1 MTRYVLKRLL
11 LLIPIMIGVSFL
23 VFTIL
28 NIVPGDPAR
37 VILGEMATAEEVAQL
52 NHELGYDQPFVSRY
66 VTFFINVVTRFD
78 FGTSYR
84 TGAPVIQDVLARI
97 PTSITVAILAISG
110 AVIIGV
116 PLGILSAVK
125 QYSFLDNASRFIG
138 IFLASVP
145 PFWLGMLL
153 IFYFSLQLR
162 ILPTS
167 GVADWKGYI
176 LPSLALAIPYAS
188 AMLRFTRSAMLETIR
203 QEYIKTAR
211 AKGVPE
217 ARVIVS
223 HALKNAALP
232 IITTVGTSF
241 GGLLGGAVVTESV
254 FSLPG
259 LGTLLVMGI
268 RTKDIPVVM
277 GAAIFYALMFG
288 TIMLLVDLLYA
299 FADPR
304 IKAKYSK

>member
-1 MTRYVLKRLL
+1 MIRYVIKRLL
-11 LLIPIMIGVSFL
+11 LLIPIMLGVSFL

-37 VILGEMATAEEVAQL
+37 VILGENATAEEVAQL
-52 NHELGYDQPFVSRY
+52 NHELGYDLPFVTRY
-66 VTFFINVVTRFD
+66 INFLVGVVTRFD
-78 FGTSYR
+78 FGNSYR
-84 TGAPVIQDVLARI
+84 TGAPVLEDVLNRL
-97 PTSITVAILAISG
+97 PTSITVAVCSIVG
-110 AVIIGV
+110 AVVIGV
-116 PLGILSAVK
+116 PLGIYSAVK
-125 QYSFLDNASRFIG
+125 QYSVMDNVLRFIG

-153 IFYFSLQLR
+153 IFTFALNMR
-162 ILPTS
+162 ILPSS
-167 GVADWKGYI
+167 GVSNWKGYI
-176 LPSLALAIPYAS
+176 LPSLALALPYAS

-211 AKGVPE
+211 AKGIPE
-217 ARVIVS
+217 MRVLVA

-232 IITTVGTSF
+232 IITIVGTSF

-268 RTKDIPVVM
+268 RMKDIPVVM
-277 GAAIFYALMFG
+277 GATVFYAFMFG
-288 TIMLLVDLLYA
+288 FIMLLVDLLYA

-304 IKAKYSK
+304 IKAKYK

>member
-1 MTRYVLKRLL
+1 MIRYVIKRLL
-11 LLIPIMIGVSFL
+11 LLIPIMLGVSFL

-37 VILGEMATAEEVAQL
+37 VILGENATAEEVAQL
-52 NHELGYDQPFVSRY
+52 NHELGYDLPFVTRY
-66 VTFFINVVTRFD
+66 INFLVGVVTRFD
-78 FGTSYR
+78 FGNSYR
-84 TGAPVIQDVLARI
+84 TGAPVLEDVLNRL
-97 PTSITVAILAISG
+97 PTSITVAVCSIVG
-110 AVIIGV
+110 AVVIGV
-116 PLGILSAVK
+116 PLGIYSAVN
-125 QYSFLDNASRFIG
+125 QYSVMDTVLRFIG

-153 IFYFSLQLR
+153 IFTFALNMR
-162 ILPTS
+162 ILPSS
-167 GVADWKGYI
+167 GVSDWKGYI
-176 LPSLALAIPYAS
+176 LPSLALALPYAS

-211 AKGVPE
+211 AKGIPE
-217 ARVIVS
+217 MRVLVA

-232 IITTVGTSF
+232 IITIVGTSF

-268 RTKDIPVVM
+268 RMKDIPVVM
-277 GAAIFYALMFG
+277 GATVFYAFMFG
-288 TIMLLVDLLYA
+288 FIMLLVDLLYA

-304 IKAKYSK
+304 IKAKYK

>member
-1 MTRYVLKRLL
+1 MIRYSIKRLL
-11 LLIPIMIGVSFL
+11 LLIPIMLGVSFL
-23 VFTIL
+23 VFAIL

-37 VILGEMATAEEVAQL
+37 VILGEAATAEEVAQL
-52 NHELGYDQPFVSRY
+52 NHELGYDQPFVTRY
-66 VTFFINVVTRFD
+66 VNFLVGVVTRFD

-84 TGAPVIQDVLARI
+84 TGAPVISDVLKRI
-97 PTSITVAILAISG
+97 PTSIIVAVLSITG

-116 PLGILSAVK
+116 PLGILSSVK
-125 QYSFLDNASRFIG
+125 QYSLTDNVSRFIG

-153 IFYFSLQLR
+153 IFFFSLNLKV
-162 ILPTS
+162 LPTS
-167 GVADWKGYI
+167 GVSTWKGYI
-176 LPSLALAIPYAS
+176 LPSLALALPYAS
-188 AMLRFTRSAMLETIR
+188 AMMRFTRSAMLETIR
-203 QEYIKTAR
+203 QEYVKTAR

-217 ARVIVS
+217 MWVVIS

-232 IITTVGTSF
+232 IITIVGTSF

-259 LGTLLVMGI
+259 LGSLLVMGI

-277 GAAIFYALMFG
+277 GATIFYALMFG

-304 IKAKYSK
+304 IKAKYK

>member
-1 MTRYVLKRLL
+1 MIRYVIKRLL
-11 LLIPIMIGVSFL
+11 LLIPIMLGVSFL
-23 VFTIL
+23 VFAIL

-37 VILGEMATAEEVAQL
+37 VILGEAATADEVAQL
-52 NHELGYDQPFVSRY
+52 NHELGYDQPFVTRY
-66 VTFFINVVTRFD
+66 VTFLVGVVTRFD

-97 PTSITVAILAISG
+97 PTSITVAVWSIIG

-125 QYSFLDNASRFIG
+125 QYSLTDNVSRFVG

-153 IFYFSLQLR
+153 IFFFSLNLR
-162 ILPTS
+162 VLPTS
-167 GVADWKGYI
+167 GVSSWKGYI

-203 QEYIKTAR
+203 QEYVKTAR

-217 ARVIVS
+217 MWVIIS

-232 IITTVGTSF
+232 VITIVGTSF

-277 GAAIFYALMFG
+277 GATIFYALMFG

-304 IKAKYSK
+304 IKAKYK

>member
-1 MTRYVLKRLL
+1 MIRYVIKRVL
-11 LLIPIMIGVSFL
+11 LLIPIMLGVSFL

-37 VILGEMATAEEVAQL
+37 VILGEAATAQEVAQL
-52 NHELGYDQPFVSRY
+52 NHELGYDQPFVTRY
-66 VTFFINVVTRFD
+66 VTFIVDVVTRFD

-84 TGAPVIQDVLARI
+84 TGAPVIEDVLNRV
-97 PTSITVAILAISG
+97 PTSIIVAVCSIVG
-110 AVIIGV
+110 AVVIGV
-116 PLGILSAVK
+116 PIGIWSAVK
-125 QYSFLDNASRFIG
+125 QYSFTDNVSRFVG

-153 IFYFSLQLR
+153 IFFFSLNLR
-162 ILPTS
+162 LLPTS

-176 LPSLALAIPYAS
+176 LPSLALALPYAS

-203 QEYIKTAR
+203 QEYVKTAR

-217 ARVIVS
+217 MRVVIS

-232 IITTVGTSF
+232 IITIVGTSF

-259 LGTLLVMGI
+259 LGSLLVMGI

-277 GAAIFYALMFG
+277 GATMFYAFMFG
-288 TIMLLVDLLYA
+288 SIMLLVDLLYA

-304 IKAKYSK
+304 IKAKYK

>member
-1 MTRYVLKRLL
+1 MIRYVIKRLL
-11 LLIPIMIGVSFL
+11 LLIPIMLGVSFL
-23 VFTIL
+23 VFAIL

-37 VILGEMATAEEVAQL
+37 VILGEAATADEVAQL
-52 NHELGYDQPFVSRY
+52 NHELGYDQPFVTRY
-66 VTFFINVVTRFD
+66 VTFLVGVVTRFD

-97 PTSITVAILAISG
+97 PTSITVAVWSIIG

-125 QYSFLDNASRFIG
+125 QYSLTDNVSRFVG

-153 IFYFSLQLR
+153 IFFFSLNLR
-162 ILPTS
+162 VLPTS
-167 GVADWKGYI
+167 GVSSWKGYI

-203 QEYIKTAR
+203 QEYVKTAR

-217 ARVIVS
+217 MWVIIS
-223 HALKNAALP
+223 HVLKNAALP
-232 IITTVGTSF
+232 VITIVGTSF

-277 GAAIFYALMFG
+277 GATIFYALMFG

-304 IKAKYSK
+304 IKAKYK

>member
-1 MTRYVLKRLL
+1 MIRYIIKRLL
-11 LLIPIMIGVSFL
+11 LLIPIMLGVSFL

-37 VILGEMATAEEVAQL
+37 VILGEAATAEEVAQL
-52 NHELGYDQPFVSRY
+52 NHELGYDQPFVTRY
-66 VTFFINVVTRFD
+66 VTFLVGVVTRFD

-84 TGAPVIQDVLARI
+84 TGAPVISDVLKRI
-97 PTSITVAILAISG
+97 PTSIIVAVLSITG

-116 PLGILSAVK
+116 PLGILSSVK
-125 QYSFLDNASRFIG
+125 QYSLTDNVSRFVG

-153 IFYFSLQLR
+153 IFFFSLNLKM
-162 ILPTS
+162 LPTS
-167 GVADWKGYI
+167 GVATWKGYI
-176 LPSLALAIPYAS
+176 LPSLALALPYAS
-188 AMLRFTRSAMLETIR
+188 AMMRFTRSAMLETIR
-203 QEYIKTAR
+203 QEYVKTAR

-217 ARVIVS
+217 MWVVIS

-232 IITTVGTSF
+232 IITIVGTSF

-259 LGTLLVMGI
+259 LGSLLVMGI

-277 GAAIFYALMFG
+277 GATIFYALMFG

-304 IKAKYSK
+304 IKAKYK

>member
-1 MTRYVLKRLL
+1 MIRYVIKRLL
-11 LLIPIMIGVSFL
+11 LLIPIMLGVSFL

-37 VILGEMATAEEVAQL
+37 VILGENATAEEVAQL
-52 NHELGYDQPFVSRY
+52 NHELGYDLPFVTRY
-66 VTFFINVVTRFD
+66 INFLVGVVTRFD
-78 FGTSYR
+78 FGNSYR
-84 TGAPVIQDVLARI
+84 TGAPVLEDVLNRL
-97 PTSITVAILAISG
+97 PTSITVAVCSIVG
-110 AVIIGV
+110 AVVIGV
-116 PLGILSAVK
+116 PLGIYSAVK
-125 QYSFLDNASRFIG
+125 QYSVMDNVLRFIG

-153 IFYFSLQLR
+153 IFTFALNMR
-162 ILPTS
+162 ILPSS
-167 GVADWKGYI
+167 GVSNWKGYI
-176 LPSLALAIPYAS
+176 LPSLALALPYAS

-211 AKGVPE
+211 AKGTPE
-217 ARVIVS
+217 MRVLVA

-232 IITTVGTSF
+232 IITIVGTSF

-268 RTKDIPVVM
+268 RMKDIPVVM
-277 GAAIFYALMFG
+277 GATVFYAFMFG
-288 TIMLLVDLLYA
+288 FIMLLVDLLYA

-304 IKAKYSK
+304 IKAKYK

>member
-1 MTRYVLKRLL
+1 MIRYTIKRLL
-11 LLIPIMIGVSFL
+11 LLIPLMLGVSFL

-37 VILGEMATAEEVAQL
+37 VILGEAATAEEVAQL
-52 NHELGYDQPFVSRY
+52 NHELGYDQPFVTRY
-66 VTFFINVVTRFD
+66 VNFLVGVVTKFD

-84 TGAPVIQDVLARI
+84 TGAPVINDVLKRI
-97 PTSITVAILAISG
+97 PTSLIVAVLSITG

-116 PLGILSAVK
+116 PLGIMSAVK
-125 QYSFLDNASRFIG
+125 QYSLTDNVSRFVG

-153 IFYFSLQLR
+153 IFFFALNLKV
-162 ILPTS
+162 LPTS
-167 GVADWKGYI
+167 GVATWKGYV
-176 LPSLALAIPYAS
+176 LPSLALALPYAS

-203 QEYIKTAR
+203 QEYVKTAR

-217 ARVIVS
+217 RWVVVS

-232 IITTVGTSF
+232 IITIVGTSF

-259 LGTLLVMGI
+259 LGSLLVMGI

-277 GAAIFYALMFG
+277 GATIFYALMFG
-288 TIMLLVDLLYA
+288 SIMLLVDLLYA

-304 IKAKYSK
+304 IKAKYK

>member
-1 MTRYVLKRLL
+1 MTRYVMKRLL

>member
-1 MTRYVLKRLL
+1 MIRYVIKRLL
-11 LLIPIMIGVSFL
+11 LLIPIMLGVSFL

-37 VILGEMATAEEVAQL
+37 VILGENATAEEVAQL
-52 NHELGYDQPFVSRY
+52 NHELGYDLPFVTRY
-66 VTFFINVVTRFD
+66 VNFLIGVVTRFD

-84 TGAPVIQDVLARI
+84 TGAPVLEDVMGRI
-97 PTSITVAILAISG
+97 PSSITLAVCSIIG

-116 PLGILSAVK
+116 PLGIYSAVK
-125 QYSFLDNASRFIG
+125 QYSVMDNVLRFIG

-153 IFYFSLQLR
+153 IFTFALNLR
-162 ILPTS
+162 VLPSS
-167 GVADWKGYI
+167 GVSNWKGYI
-176 LPSLALAIPYAS
+176 LPSLALALPYAS

-203 QEYIKTAR
+203 SEYIKTAR
-211 AKGVPE
+211 SKGVPE
-217 ARVIVS
+217 MRVIVA

-232 IITTVGTSF
+232 IITIVGTSF

-268 RTKDIPVVM
+268 KMKDIPVVM
-277 GAAIFYALMFG
+277 GATVFYAFMFG
-288 TIMLLVDLLYA
+288 FIMLLVDLLYA

-304 IKAKYSK
+304 IKAKYK

>member
-1 MTRYVLKRLL
+1 MIRYVIKRLL
-11 LLIPIMIGVSFL
+11 LLIPIMLGVSFL

-37 VILGEMATAEEVAQL
+37 VILGENATAEEVAQL
-52 NHELGYDQPFVSRY
+52 NHELGYDLPFVTRY
-66 VTFFINVVTRFD
+66 INFLVGVVTRFD
-78 FGTSYR
+78 FGNSYR
-84 TGAPVIQDVLARI
+84 TGAPVLEDVLNRL
-97 PTSITVAILAISG
+97 PTSITVAVCSIVG
-110 AVIIGV
+110 AVVIGV
-116 PLGILSAVK
+116 PLGIYSAVK
-125 QYSFLDNASRFIG
+125 QYSVMDNVLRFIG

-153 IFYFSLQLR
+153 IFTFALNMR
-162 ILPTS
+162 ILPSS
-167 GVADWKGYI
+167 GVSNWKGYI
-176 LPSLALAIPYAS
+176 LPSLALALPYAS

-211 AKGVPE
+211 AKGIPE
-217 ARVIVS
+217 MRVLVA

-232 IITTVGTSF
+232 IITIVGTSF

-268 RTKDIPVVM
+268 RMKDIPVVM
-277 GAAIFYALMFG
+277 GATVFYAFMFG
-288 TIMLLVDLLYA
+288 FIMLLVDLLYA

-304 IKAKYSK
+304 IKARYK